1 MPATQT
7 KTKKTPSTAPA
18 KTPAKLAK
26 LPPAAGAVPKPARQ
40 SRGSAKT
47 DAKLAATK
55 TRELALP
62 TPEPKAEA
70 VESADAP
77 ARWKANKDEWDEFRN
92 TRYRRG
98 WQLVALSLG
107 LTPTRG
113 VLKKLPKPQAKHYK
127 VGLKVV
133 RNSAST
139 IRSVKSLQH
148 AKHIIYQG
156 RKNDPSY
163 PLELSYDVVKF
174 VDYFLT
180 LPEPRLDARLVAA
193 ADYWRGRDAAKS
205 NAKPVPENVANA
217 GVKRIDGGLLDILLG
232 LAISDY
238 GYIPVGIPGGTHY
251 GKAMQKVYDQI
262 AENLDGCGVPIS
274 ADVVSKR
281 LAEAVARL
289 QRKDKLR
296 EGVMAAIKK
305 REAAATA
312 KH

>member
-1 MPATQT
+1 MPAYKTT
-7 KTKKTPSTAPA
+7 TKKTPATAPA

-26 LPPAAGAVPKPARQ
+26 LPPAVGAAAKTARRLR
-40 SRGSAKT
+40 SSAKT
-47 DAKLAATK
+47 DAKSAATK
-55 TRELALP
+55 TRELALQP
-62 TPEPKAEA
+62 PESKTAA
-70 VESADAP
+70 VESADTP
-77 ARWKANKDEWDEFRN
+77 ARWKANKDEWDEFRR

-107 LTPTRG
+107 STPTRG
-113 VLKKLPKPQAKHYK
+113 LLKKLPKQQAKHYRI
-127 VGLKVV
+127 GLKVV
-133 RNSAST
+133 SNSAST

-174 VDYFLT
+174 VDYFQT
-180 LPEPRLDARLVAA
+180 LPEPWLDARLVSA
-193 ADYWRGRDAAKS
+193 ADYWRNRDAAKA

-238 GYIPVGIPGGTHY
+238 DYVPVGIPGGPRD

-262 AENLDGCGVPIS
+262 AASLDASGVSIS
-274 ADVVSKR
+274 AEVVSKR
-281 LAEAVARL
+281 LADSVARL
-289 QRKDKLR
+289 QRNDKLR
-296 EGVMAAIKK
+296 DSVMAAIKK
-305 REAAATA
+305 REASSTA
-312 KH
+312 KR

>member
-1 MPATQT
+1 MPATKTTT
-7 KTKKTPSTAPA
+7 KTPGTVPA
-18 KTPAKLAK
+18 KTTAKLAK
-26 LPPAAGAVPKPARQ
+26 LPPAAGAAAKSAPRPP
-40 SRGSAKT
+40 GSAKT
-47 DAKLAATK
+47 DAKPAASK
-55 TRELALP
+55 TGELASQP
-62 TPEPKAEA
+62 PEPKTEA
-70 VESADAP
+70 VESTDTS
-77 ARWKANKDEWDEFRN
+77 ARWQANEDEWEELRS

-127 VGLKVV
+127 AGLKVV
-133 RNSAST
+133 TNSASA

-156 RKNDPSY
+156 RKNDPAY
-163 PLELSYDVVKF
+163 PLDLSYDVVKF

-193 ADYWRGRDAAKS
+193 ADYWRGRDAAKAT
-205 NAKPVPENVANA
+205 AKPVPENVANA

-238 GYIPVGIPGGTHY
+238 DYIPVGIAGGTHD

-262 AENLDGCGVPIS
+262 AASLDASGVPIS

-281 LAEAVARL
+281 LADTVARL

-296 EGVMAAIKK
+296 ESVMAAIKK
-305 REAAATA
+305 REAATTA
-312 KH
+312 KR